1 MDRSTIVVSLLRDRK
16 ATKMWYAIYITS
28 IVIIGLLAFFIG
40 KKLSRTTK
48 TESKTT
54 TFLIKS
60 IQAIAELAV
69 LEYITEGV
77 AEIKE
82 KKTSLITVRW
92 KRGLL
97 RYTAKLKLGFDLDRL
112 DYTVDDSQKAIR
124 ISLPS
129 PRILSCEI
137 YNRKFY
143 KLPLEKAENVPWKYD
158 IIEDF
163 SSDEVLALDDEA
175 RDNALKNVNEF
186 YVLDLLRDKTKL
198 AFKKIFSLSY
208 PEYATDILITGEAA
222 AKPTAQ
228 LPAESTCQDKSS
240 DSDK

>member
-1 MDRSTIVVSLLRDRK
+1 MQDILYIVVI
-16 ATKMWYAIYITS
+16 AAVAW
-28 IVIIGLLAFFIG
+28 LAFVIG
-40 KKLSRTTK
+40 RKVAGKPK

-54 TFLIKS
+54 TFLLKS

-77 AEIKE
+77 VEIKE
-82 KKTSLITVRW
+82 KTTHLVTVRW

-97 RYTAKLKLGFDLDRL
+97 RYTARLKVGFDLDRL
-112 DYTVDDSQKAIR
+112 DYKVDDAEKAIR
-124 ISLPS
+124 IALPS

-143 KLPLEKAENVPWKYD
+143 KLPLEKAENVPWKVD
-158 IIEDF
+158 IIQDF

-198 AFKKIFSLSY
+198 AFKKMFSLSY
-208 PEYATDILITGEAA
+208 PDYTTDISIKE
-222 AKPTAQ
+222 
-228 LPAESTCQDKSS
+228 LPASAPGGQASAEAGGKSEDSGADK
-240 DSDK
+240 

>member
-1 MDRSTIVVSLLRDRK
+1 MFQGMNRMTIWDYAFIISGFMVVAILAYYIGRK
-16 ATKMWYAIYITS
+16 
-28 IVIIGLLAFFIG
+28 LAP
-40 KKLSRTTK
+40 KKV

-82 KKTSLITVRW
+82 KKMSLITVRW

-97 RYTAKLKLGFDLDRL
+97 RYTAKLKVGFDLDKL
-112 DYTVDDSQKAIR
+112 EYSVGDEEKMITIT
-124 ISLPS
+124 LPS
-129 PRILSCEI
+129 PKILSCEI

-143 KLPLEKAENVPWKYD
+143 KLPLEKAENVPWKVD
-158 IIEDF
+158 IIQDF
-163 SSDEVLALDDEA
+163 SSEEVLSLDDEA
-175 RDNALKNVNEF
+175 RNNALKNVEDF
-186 YVLDLLRDKTKL
+186 YLLDLLQDKTKL

-208 PEYATDILITGEAA
+208 PEYTTDIKIAA
-222 AKPTAQ
+222 AASPKIKGE
-228 LPAESTCQDKSS
+228 LPEKASEEKS
-240 DSDK
+240 DEK

>member
-1 MDRSTIVVSLLRDRK
+1 MNRMTIWDYAFIISGFMVVAILAYYIGRK
-16 ATKMWYAIYITS
+16 
-28 IVIIGLLAFFIG
+28 LAP
-40 KKLSRTTK
+40 KKV

-82 KKTSLITVRW
+82 KKMSLITVRW

-97 RYTAKLKLGFDLDRL
+97 RYTAKLKVGFDLDKL
-112 DYTVDDSQKAIR
+112 EYSVGDEEKMITIT
-124 ISLPS
+124 LPS
-129 PRILSCEI
+129 PKILSCEI

-143 KLPLEKAENVPWKYD
+143 KLPLEKAENVPWKVD
-158 IIEDF
+158 IIQDF
-163 SSDEVLALDDEA
+163 SSEEVLSLDDEA
-175 RDNALKNVNEF
+175 RNNALKNVEDF
-186 YVLDLLRDKTKL
+186 YLLDLLQDKTKL

-208 PEYATDILITGEAA
+208 PEYTTDIKIAA
-222 AKPTAQ
+222 AASPKIKGE
-228 LPAESTCQDKSS
+228 LPEKASEEKS
-240 DSDK
+240 DEK